1 MGIIFFAEI
10 AIGVLVYLYKESVHD
25 EVQKN
30 LTKMISAYR
39 DDEDLQDLIDWIQR
53 DWVFSSSFI
62 FKCFKAS
69 NQFLVEVL
77 WRHNTR
83 RLE

>member
-1 MGIIFFAEI
+1 M
-10 AIGVLVYLYKESVHD
+10 YKESVHS

-53 DWVFSSSFI
+53 DWL
-62 FKCFKAS
+62 KCCG
-69 NQFLVEVL
+69 VTTPV
-77 WRHNTR
+77 
-83 RLE
+83 